1 MQRTALLT
9 PTLPLPHATAI
20 ESPSPSMATMLR
32 PTKGRWSLTYRRSE
46 SRRSFLWRLVRA
58 SCVVGGTPSTTPSRS
73 SNAAE
78 RTAVGPTTTS
88 TTSTTL
94 SVRSNSS
101 FLAQFCNFGLGFEFL
116 VCSMF
121 FRVPVFLVSCVWGR
135 MCSIC
140 QFGDFSAGLI
150 V

>member
-9 PTLPLPHATAI
+9 PTRPLPHATAI
-20 ESPSPSMATMLR
+20 ESRSPSMATMLR

-46 SRRSFLWRLVRA
+46 SRRSFLWRLARA
-58 SCVVGGTPSTTPSRS
+58 SCVVGGTPSTTLSRS

-101 FLAQFCNFGLGFEFL
+101 FLAQFCNLGLGFEFL

-121 FRVPVFLVSCVWGR
+121 FRVPVFLDRCV
-135 MCSIC
+135 
-140 QFGDFSAGLI
+140 QFANLVIFQLGQ
-150 V
+150 